1 MLAKQIA
8 AQMLL
13 TKIFPGHKNGTYY
26 ALLETVEHLP
36 NWWAR
41 AFVWALGHP

>member
-1 MLAKQIA
+1 MLANQNA

-13 TKIFPGHKNGTYY
+13 TKLFRGHKNGTYY
-26 ALLETVEHLP
+26 ALLEKVEDLP

-41 AFVWALGHP
+41 AFAWAFGNP